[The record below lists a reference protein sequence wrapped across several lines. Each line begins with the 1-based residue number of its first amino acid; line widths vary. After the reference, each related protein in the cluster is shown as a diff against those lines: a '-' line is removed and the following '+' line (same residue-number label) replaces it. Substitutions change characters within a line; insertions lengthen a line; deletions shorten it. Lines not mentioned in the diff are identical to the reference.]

1 MADPKQNQKHEVIKT
16 LKEQKKTMFTIFFFG
31 KLIL

>member
-16 LKEQKKTMFTIFFFG
+16 LKEQKKNLFTVFFFW
-31 KLIL
+31 

>member
-16 LKEQKKTMFTIFFFG
+16 LKEQKKPVYHFFFG